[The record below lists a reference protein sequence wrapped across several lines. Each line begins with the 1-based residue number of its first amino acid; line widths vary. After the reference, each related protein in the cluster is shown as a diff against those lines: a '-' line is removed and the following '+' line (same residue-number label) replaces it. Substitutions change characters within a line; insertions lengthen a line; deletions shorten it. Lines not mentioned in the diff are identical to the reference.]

1 LKGERIEQQKAVLLV
16 RLRYRRTIRN
26 GCAPRQS
33 SGVHAFK
40 MIDRT
45 DSRSDWWFLFI
56 GVDCGGTVAVVHV
69 DLRQCP

>member
-1 LKGERIEQQKAVLLV
+1 MDV
-16 RLRYRRTIRN
+16 RLDSL
-26 GCAPRQS
+26 A
-33 SGVHAFK
+33 GVHAFK